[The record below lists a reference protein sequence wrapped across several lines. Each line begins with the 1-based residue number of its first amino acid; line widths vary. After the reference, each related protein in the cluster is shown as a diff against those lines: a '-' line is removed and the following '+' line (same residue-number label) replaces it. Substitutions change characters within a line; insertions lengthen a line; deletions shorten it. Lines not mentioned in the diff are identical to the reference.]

1 MSHRSFQDEFGETPE
16 EKKKTTIRAF
26 MPIFGLLLFVAL
38 AAIAYVLS
46 EPLTTLLRDNVKD
59 IPAGDEVRYVVGGMT
74 FLVMLLF
81 SGMIYAAFAPKQQLR
96 ITEAELKKERTL
108 KEREKKAMVK
118 RKQMMN
124 RQAAEQNR
132 KKSR

>member
-16 EKKKTTIRAF
+16 EKKKTTLKAF
-26 MPIFGLLLFVAL
+26 MPIFGLVLFVAF
-38 AAIAYVLS
+38 AAIAFVLS

-74 FLVMLLF
+74 FLVFLLF
-81 SGMIYAAFAPKQQLR
+81 SGMFYAMFAPKPKMK

-124 RQAAEQNR
+124 RQAAEDLR
-132 KKSR
+132 KRR